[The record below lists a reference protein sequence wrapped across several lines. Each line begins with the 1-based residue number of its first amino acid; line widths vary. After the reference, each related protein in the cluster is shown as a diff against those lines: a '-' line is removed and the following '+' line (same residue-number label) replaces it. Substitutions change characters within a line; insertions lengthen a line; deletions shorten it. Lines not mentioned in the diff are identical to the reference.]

1 MFCLSLTVEM
11 RLEEAEGVQGHDQLL
26 VELDLVDD
34 LLVLVDLGRVLQQ
47 ILLLVQQQK
56 ANETN

>member
-1 MFCLSLTVEM
+1 MVKIAEVVTVGD
-11 RLEEAEGVQGHDQLL
+11 AEL
-26 VELDLVDD
+26 VADLLDLDRLDD